1 VKKKGRPDSGRPLLF
16 DQQVRLAGFL
26 HSPSPY
32 AARTHFHAPYG
43 TILYSPDLLQIRL
56 EDLLG
61 FIMRMADIA
70 ASYRFLS
77 TDITYVR
84 HLFFL
89 LMRSEQEF
97 LA

>member
-1 VKKKGRPDSGRPLLF
+1 LLF
-16 DQQVRLAGFL
+16 DQQARLAGFL
-26 HSPSPY
+26 NGTSSY
-32 AARTHFHAPYG
+32 AARTHLHAPYG
-43 TILYSPDLLQIRL
+43 TILYRPDLLQIRL

-70 ASYRFLS
+70 ASNRFLS
-77 TDITYVR
+77 ADITYVR